1 MAVSPVHK
9 LLSNFQKLEAFSAA
23 FRWLSNFQ
31 CIGQLLSFCVSI
43 VTVML
48 LLRVKQLKSAE
59 YKNIAC
65 VENIF
70 VQSFSFTIR

>member
-1 MAVSPVHK
+1 MERATSK
-9 LLSNFQKLEAFSAA
+9 N
-23 FRWLSNFQ
+23 
-31 CIGQLLSFCVSI
+31 CVSI

-59 YKNIAC
+59 YKNIAS

-70 VQSFSFTIR
+70 VQSFSFTMIITVEAGGYNETAI

>member
-1 MAVSPVHK
+1 MHR
-9 LLSNFQKLEAFSAA
+9 ET
-23 FRWLSNFQ
+23 
-31 CIGQLLSFCVSI
+31 LSFCISI

-48 LLRVKQLKSAE
+48 LLRVTQLKSAE

-70 VQSFSFTIR
+70 VQSFSFTIRWYMFL